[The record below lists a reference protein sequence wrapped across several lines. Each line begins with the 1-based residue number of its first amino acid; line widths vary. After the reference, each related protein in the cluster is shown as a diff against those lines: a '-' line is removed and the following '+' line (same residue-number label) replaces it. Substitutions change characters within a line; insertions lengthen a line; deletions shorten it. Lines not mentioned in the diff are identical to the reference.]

1 MRKASRNFL
10 KHRPNAKLVE
20 VIPYSL
26 EKAEPNLCYE
36 NACALADS
44 NEKELLVVVGW
55 IVGNYFENFGTSIIP
70 HFWVANEVTNKFYD
84 PTPQH
89 PNEKQ
94 SYEYIID
101 MEIFNFAEKKN
112 NKENFTI
119 LPLPL
124 RILGNE
130 KLQAKLKNG
139 SFIDLDKFDLKMLF
153 KLNN

>member
-1 MRKASRNFL
+1 MRKASRIFL
-10 KHRPNAKLVE
+10 KHRPNAKLVD

-26 EKAEPNLCYE
+26 EGAEPNLCYQ
-36 NACALADS
+36 NACKLADN
-44 NEKELLVVVGW
+44 NEKELLIVVGW
-55 IVGNYFENFGTSIIP
+55 VVGNYLKNYGTIIIP

-89 PNEKQ
+89 PNDKQ

-112 NKENFTI
+112 NEENFTF

-124 RILGNE
+124 RILDNE